1 MGGRGAGERRR
12 KVGGWEVCGGR
23 GVGDITPFRQ
33 IPCEGGEGTSAA
45 FAAVKQWKHHKVI
58 GSD

>member
-1 MGGRGAGERRR
+1 MGGRGGGERRR
-12 KVGGWEVCGGR
+12 KG

-33 IPCEGGEGTSAA
+33 IPCEEGEGTSAA
-45 FAAVKQWKHHKVI
+45 VAAVKQWKHHKVI

>member
-1 MGGRGAGERRR
+1 MRGVARRGGRW
-12 KVGGWEVCGGR
+12 GG

-33 IPCEGGEGTSAA
+33 IPREGGEGTSAA
-45 FAAVKQWKHHKVI
+45 VVAVKQWKHHKVI